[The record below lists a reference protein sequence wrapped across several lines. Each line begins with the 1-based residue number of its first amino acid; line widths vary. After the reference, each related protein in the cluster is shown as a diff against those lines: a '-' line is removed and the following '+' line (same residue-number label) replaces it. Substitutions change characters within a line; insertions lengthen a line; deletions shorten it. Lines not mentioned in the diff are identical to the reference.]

1 MRSLSRDS
9 SVFSLMICSRSGSL
23 GSLCR
28 VASKQAIDAD
38 PSYALAYAGLAEYY
52 GFMAYSG
59 EMPTKEAWPKMEA
72 AALHAAQLDPNLA
85 GVHESLA
92 AVSFLYKWD
101 WATTEREIKR
111 ALALDPNGAE
121 AHGLYSIY
129 IRTMHRF
136 DEALKEA
143 KRAWRHIRP

>member
-38 PSYALAYAGLAEYY
+38 PSYALAYAGLSECY

-59 EMPTKEAWPKMEA
+59 ELPPKEAWPKMEA
-72 AALHAAQLDPNLA
+72 TALRAAQLDPNLA

-92 AVSFLYKWD
+92 AVSFIYKWD
-101 WATTEREIKR
+101 WVNSETEIKR
-111 ALALDPNGAE
+111 CLTPDP
-121 AHGLYSIY
+121 
-129 IRTMHRF
+129 
-136 DEALKEA
+136 
-143 KRAWRHIRP
+143 